1 MYRDTVT
8 LFNYY
13 NGKWYPTVLNNVDLN
28 ADRAAILARYGAE
41 SSDRAKLHV
50 AYQLTSS
57 GAIKI
62 GGNTYVKPENY
73 SGEAGTITFASG
85 NLFSFFSSF
94 AWDGETA
101 ISDDDYV
108 QGFYNYM
115 NSLSGEVYAVSS
127 VAMYS
132 VIPHFEV
139 MGK

>member
-1 MYRDTVT
+1 MYRDTIT

-13 NGKWYPTVLNNVDLN
+13 NGNWYSTVLNNVDLN

-41 SSDRAKLHV
+41 SSDRAQLHV
-50 AYQLTSS
+50 AYQLTAD
-57 GAIKI
+57 GTVKI
-62 GGNTYVKPENY
+62 GSNKYVKPESY
-73 SGEAGTITFASG
+73 TGAAGTITFASG

-94 AWDGETA
+94 AWDGEA
-101 ISDDDYV
+101 VISDDDYEA
-108 QGFYNYM
+108 GFYNYL